1 MKKIILSIVLITG
14 IVFGLCAQ
22 ESPVLLTVG
31 DDPVTLDEFERIYKK
46 NNNEASLNRQTPE
59 EYLELFINFKLKVK
73 EAEALG
79 MDTTTKFI
87 NELEGYREQLA
98 KPYLTDDESK
108 QEMMKEAYERAQL
121 DVRAHHILIK
131 LAGNPTP
138 DDTLKAFE
146 KASEIRARVLNGE
159 DFETV
164 ARATSDDASAQRNGG
179 DLGYFTVFSMIYS
192 FETMAYTT
200 PIGEIST
207 PFRTNYGYH
216 VLKVDDRRPARG
228 QVKVAH
234 IFVRTPEEMSESQ
247 KEQAYEKVQT
257 IYDSIQSGLDF
268 EQLARNN
275 SEDPGSAKDGG
286 NIPWFG
292 TGRMI
297 PEFENVCFTIE
308 NTGDYSKPFK
318 SFYGWHIVKL
328 MDKKGIGS
336 YEEMEAT
343 LQEQI
348 NRGDRGKHRTER
360 YIAKLKEEYGYAENP
375 ESLEPVYAAI
385 DTSLLFGMWEAGELA
400 YLPTPL
406 LKIGQHEVLSGEFV
420 EYIVVTQNRGKSR
433 DPKSYVDE
441 LFKTFSSDQVIAYEE
456 SRLPEKY
463 PEFRYIYEEYHDGIL
478 LFDIMDQQ
486 VWSMAVSD
494 SLGLEAFHEAHK
506 NDYMWQ
512 PRTDAFLIT
521 YDKGTNVAGL
531 RKASKKIA
539 KGKFDEEAL
548 NAKYCSNDTIPCIT
562 LTHLLVEKGEN
573 ALVDAQNGVRGPGPV
588 VEGEGDESNSFILIK
603 EIRSP
608 EPKELDES
616 RGQITSDY
624 QTYLEEDWINQLKEK
639 YPVEVNKDLL
649 SGIEN

>member
-14 IVFGLCAQ
+14 VMFGLCAQ

-87 NELEGYREQLA
+87 NELEGYRAQLA

-108 QEMMKEAYERAQL
+108 QEMMKEAYERAKL

-131 LAGNPTP
+131 LPTDAIP

-146 KASEIRARVLNGE
+146 KAIEIRERILNGE
-159 DFETV
+159 KFETV

-179 DLGYFTVFSMIYS
+179 DLGYFTAFSMIYT

-200 PIGEIST
+200 PIGEISM

-234 IFVRTPEEMSESQ
+234 IFVRTPEEMTEAQ

-257 IYDSIQSGLDF
+257 VYDSIQSGVDF
-268 EQLARNN
+268 EQLARHN

-297 PEFENVCFTIE
+297 PEFENVCFAIE
-308 NTGDYSKPFK
+308 NIGDYSKPFK

-348 NRGDRGKHRTER
+348 NRGDRGKYRTER
-360 YIAKLKEEYGYAENP
+360 YIAKLKEEYGYSENP
-375 ESLEPVYAAI
+375 ESLELIYATI
-385 DTSLLFGMWEAGELA
+385 DSTLLIGMWDAGALV
-400 YLPTPL
+400 YQSTPI
-406 LKIGQHEVLSGEFV
+406 LKIGQQEVSTGEFV
-420 EYIVVTQNRGKSR
+420 EYIEQTQNRGKSR
-433 DPKSYVDE
+433 DPKSYVDD
-441 LFKTFSSDQVIAYEE
+441 LFKTFSNDQVISYEE

-463 PEFRYIYEEYHDGIL
+463 PEFRYIYQEYHDGIL

-494 SLGLEAFHEAHK
+494 TLGLEAFHEAHK

-512 PRTDAFLIT
+512 SRTEAFLIT
-521 YDKGTNVAGL
+521 YVEGTDVAGL
-531 RKASKKIA
+531 RKASKKIV
-539 KGKFDEEAL
+539 KGKFDVETL
-548 NAKYCSNDTIPCIT
+548 NAKYCIIDTIPCIT
-562 LTHLLVEKGEN
+562 LTQLLVEKGEN
-573 ALVDAQNGVRGPGPV
+573 ALVDAQNGVTGPGPV
-588 VEGEGDESNSFILIK
+588 LEGDESNSYILIK
-603 EIRSP
+603 GQRPP
-608 EPKELDES
+608 EPKELDEA

-624 QTYLEEDWINQLKEK
+624 QTYLEEEWINQLKEK
-639 YPVEVNKDLL
+639 YPVEVNKNLL
-649 SGIEN
+649 SEIEN

>member
-1 MKKIILSIVLITG
+1 MKKIILSIILITG
-14 IVFGLCAQ
+14 VVFGLCAQ

-31 DDPVTLDEFERIYKK
+31 DDPVTLDEFVRIYKK

-87 NELEGYREQLA
+87 NELEGYRKQLA
-98 KPYLTDDESK
+98 KPYLTDNESK

-131 LAGNPTP
+131 LAGNATP
-138 DDTLKAFE
+138 DDTLKAYQ
-146 KASEIRARVLNGE
+146 KASEIRDRVLNGE

-164 ARATSDDASAQRNGG
+164 ARATSDDGSAQRNGG

-192 FETMAYTT
+192 FETMAYTI
-200 PIGEIST
+200 PVGEISM

-257 IYDSIQSGLDF
+257 IYDSIQSGVDF
-268 EQLARNN
+268 GQIARNN
-275 SEDPGSAKDGG
+275 SEDPASAKDGG

-297 PEFENVCFTIE
+297 PEFENECFAIE
-308 NTGDYSKPFK
+308 KTGEYSKPFK
-318 SFYGWHIVKL
+318 SSYGWHIVKL
-328 MDKKGIGS
+328 MDKKGVGS

-343 LQEQI
+343 LQEKI
-348 NRGDRGKHRTER
+348 NRGDRGKYRSDQF
-360 YIAKLKEEYGYAENP
+360 IAKLKAEYGYSENP
-375 ESLEPVYAAI
+375 ESLEPVYAAV
-385 DTSLLFGMWEAGELA
+385 DSSLLLGKWEAGELE
-400 YLPTPL
+400 YLSTTL
-406 LKIGQHEVLSGEFV
+406 LKIGQREVTTGEFV
-420 EYIVVTQNRGKSR
+420 DYMVVTQNRGKSR
-433 DPKSYVDE
+433 DPKSYVDN
-441 LFKTFSSDQVIAYEE
+441 LFKTFSNDQVISYEE
-456 SRLPEKY
+456 SMLPEKY

-494 SLGLEAFHEAHK
+494 TLGLEAFHEAHK

-512 PRTDAFLIT
+512 SRTDAFLIT
-521 YDKGTNVAGL
+521 YDDSADIEGV
-531 RKASKKIA
+531 RKASKKIV
-539 KGKFDEEAL
+539 KGKLDEEAL

-562 LTHLLVEKGEN
+562 LTRLLVEKGEN
-573 ALVDAQNGVRGPGPV
+573 EMIDAQNGVAGPGPV
-588 VEGEGDESNSFILIK
+588 VEGDESNSFILIK
-603 EIRSP
+603 EKRSP
-608 EPKELDES
+608 EPKELDEA

-639 YPVEVNKDLL
+639 YPVEVNNDLL